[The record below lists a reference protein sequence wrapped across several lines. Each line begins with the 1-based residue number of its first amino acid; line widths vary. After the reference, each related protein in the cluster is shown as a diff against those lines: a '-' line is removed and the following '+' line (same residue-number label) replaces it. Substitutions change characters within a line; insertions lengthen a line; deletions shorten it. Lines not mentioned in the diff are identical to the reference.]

1 MNDRYHRHRGLAG
14 GVLHLGRVVA
24 PGETSDLHLPDDLAG
39 HRSRA
44 SCRRCGRAGR
54 LDEHLNGGDRLMRLL
69 ELLGV
74 GAVEEAAD
82 LKLPRLLPG
91 LVDRRRRRRLRAGRS
106 RRVDEL
112 HGGTRLRRGLHVG
125 AGCRLAAGLQLAGDL
140 VDDALKFGP
149 GRRWKTRRAI
159 GRHQ

>member
-24 PGETSDLHLPDDLAG
+24 PGETSELHLPNDLTS
-39 HRSRA
+39 HRPRA
-44 SCRRCGRAGR
+44 SCRRRGRTGR
-54 LDEHLNGGDRLMRLL
+54 LDEHLNGGDRLLRLL
-69 ELLGV
+69 DLLGV
-74 GAVEEAAD
+74 RAVEEAAD
-82 LKLPRLLPG
+82 LKLPRLLLG
-91 LVDRRRRRRLRAGRS
+91 LVDRRRRRGLRAGRS

-112 HGGTRLRRGLHVG
+112 HGGTRLGRGLHVG
-125 AGCRLAAGLQLAGDL
+125 AGCRRAAGLQLTGDL

-149 GRRWKTRRAI
+149 GRRWDARRAI